1 MKINHA
7 WLENATISLT
17 KTERKRQE
25 QNIERVKKTVLTSL
39 SRREELLNME
49 FR

>member
-1 MKINHA
+1 MEKKIKINHA

-25 QNIERVKKTVLTSL
+25 KNIERVKKNCSNLT
-39 SRREELLNME
+39 
-49 FR
+49 